1 MPLYLLLPQSFRPA
15 KYAVNHHHHR
25 SVGFKRADW
34 LLVGGQETRTR
45 EPHLI
50 VPQTITKRLGRATK
64 TAHNTELWRLLIC
77 DSTAAL
83 SQVKTVIVIA
93 RTTHPN
99 YATNPHP
106 SNVVI
111 CLLSCCWNH
120 VRPAPNHSQPSAPL
134 HLGIPHPTQRIRK
147 NSSFRLGPL
156 QVSKISPPTRTS
168 PSRVQQLKSSSP
180 SCLDLR
186 CISTLR

>member
-1 MPLYLLLPQSFRPA
+1 MVRFSLGRRSATLPTPA
-15 KYAVNHHHHR
+15 TVVPARKYAVNHHHHR

-99 YATNPHP
+99 YATNSHP

-111 CLLSCCWNH
+111 CLLSCCLESRAASAQSQPT
-120 VRPAPNHSQPSAPL
+120 VSPAPPGNPTSHTENSQKFI
-134 HLGIPHPTQRIRK
+134 IP
-147 NSSFRLGPL
+147 LGP
-156 QVSKISPPTRTS
+156 S
-168 PSRVQQLKSSSP
+168 PSFEDFSPDEDFTQSSATAKVIDPFVS
-180 SCLDLR
+180 
-186 CISTLR
+186 